1 MLIGHFE
8 GTNAAFYD
16 YLRSKGEAYIFD
28 IETISKELKI
38 STAESERIIS
48 LAATD
53 KVIAISNAE
62 EKTWHLRR
70 KASLRSPKT
79 ICFLKNEL
87 YKPLPPPPPKKKH
100 KAPKAKPKTDFT
112 ASLSFRQKVN
122 RNYQHLLQVAGK
134 TAPRKKHKKI
144 EQISRDFL
152 FEKPVSG
159 THLTG
164 PMSPKRNIENRNK
177 YDNKAALG
185 LKNDLK
191 RIRKERELFGT
202 KD

>member
-1 MLIGHFE
+1 MLIGNFE
-8 GTNAAFYD
+8 STNAAFYD

-28 IETISKELKI
+28 VKAISKELKI

-53 KVIAISNAE
+53 KVIAISNTE

-87 YKPLPPPPPKKKH
+87 YKPLPPPPSKKKH
-100 KAPKAKPKTDFT
+100 RTLRTKPKTDFT
-112 ASLSFRQKVN
+112 ASLSFN

-185 LKNDLK
+185 LKNDLE